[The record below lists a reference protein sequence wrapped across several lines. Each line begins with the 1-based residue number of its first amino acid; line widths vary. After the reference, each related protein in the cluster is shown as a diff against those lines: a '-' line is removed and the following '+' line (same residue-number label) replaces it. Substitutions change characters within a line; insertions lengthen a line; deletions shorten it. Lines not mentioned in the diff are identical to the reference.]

1 MLLLPLG
8 IAACSREHRPETA
21 FNGQEALGFVKTQL
35 DFGPRIPGS
44 PAHRKTG
51 DWIVAQMK
59 LRADTVIEQR
69 WTHVTVHGDTLPLR
83 NIIARFKPHAAQ
95 RVLYLT
101 HWDTRPISDGAADP
115 AQRALPMPGA
125 NRSEERRVG
134 KECRSR

>member
-1 MLLLPLG
+1 MMLLPLG
-8 IAACSREHRPETA
+8 IAACSREHRPQTS

-59 LRADTVIEQR
+59 QRADTVSEQT

-83 NIIARFKPHAAQ
+83 NIIARFKPGAAQ
-95 RVLYLT
+95 RILYLT
-101 HWDTRPISDGAADP
+101 HWDTRPISDG
-115 AQRALPMPGA
+115 
-125 NRSEERRVG
+125 
-134 KECRSR
+134 